1 MAAKGTGGKK
11 TATTNARQ
19 KNLLKFRFMV
29 TSKFIGLVAFFFIF
43 VVTIYA
49 MYEMHI
55 SRDYSSLSQLI
66 ISAFGFG
73 SVYAGFYLVMAKVE
87 HVEEEKTYR
96 ETQLH
101 NLKIK
106 NAPQEEIEAQQ
117 QRIADLEQQV
127 SNLLQ
132 QSNNP
137 LM

>member
-1 MAAKGTGGKK
+1 MASKKNTGK
-11 TATTNARQ
+11 TITPRQ

-29 TSKFIGLVAFFFIF
+29 TSKFIGIVAFFFIF
-43 VVTIYA
+43 VITIYA

-55 SRDYSSLSQLI
+55 SRDYSSLPQLI

-101 NLKIK
+101 NLKEK
-106 NAPQEEIEAQQ
+106 NAPQEEIQAQQ

-132 QSNNP
+132 QGNGP
-137 LM
+137 II